1 LALPH
6 VIGLAVGSAP
16 ELLIGVRLRV
26 NKPPHGSG

>member
-1 LALPH
+1 MALPH
-6 VIGLAVGSAP
+6 AIGLAVGSAA